1 VTTFL
6 ILCAVMIVAAL
17 ALVLVPLLREVPAE
31 KKGQA
36 PAPRAVPAA
45 VALMV
50 ALPLAASA
58 FYGSTSNFP
67 WDNPEA
73 LTAGGA
79 GHTQDGGSMDEV
91 TAQLEARLDKSP
103 GDTEG
108 WRMLGRTYLVS
119 GRAADAAS
127 AYDKASKLTGGK
139 DPAIELDLAE
149 ALVLSEK
156 PEAQARAKAIIDAAL
171 AADEGNQKALWY
183 SGLMA
188 ARAGDRDTARTRWT
202 RLLDMNPPE
211 EIRQILVA
219 QLGEIGVTVPQAAGA
234 ATPPTMGSMGGGTG
248 TSPAAAE
255 ATGRTIRI
263 EVTLDPALAGKLKP
277 GTPLFVSAREAGIPG
292 PPLAAVRLS
301 SDQLPTTVVLSDANA
316 MVEGRNLSS
325 VDEVQVVARVAF
337 GGTAVT
343 TSGDLV
349 GEVRHR
355 KGAPADVNV
364 VIDKVAP

>member
-1 VTTFL
+1 MTTFL

-36 PAPRAVPAA
+36 AVPRAVPAA
-45 VALMV
+45 VVLMV
-50 ALPLAASA
+50 VLPLAASA

-119 GRAADAAS
+119 GRAADAAA

-156 PEAQARAKAIIDAAL
+156 PEAQGRAKAIIDAAL

-219 QLGEIGVTVPQAAGA
+219 QLGELGVTVPKAADA
-234 ATPPTMGSMGGGTG
+234 ATPPTMGGVGA
-248 TSPAAAE
+248 SPAAVE

-263 EVTLDPALAGKLKP
+263 AVSLDPALAGKLKP
-277 GTPLFVSAREAGIPG
+277 GTPVFVSAREAGIPG

-301 SDQLPTTVVLSDANA
+301 SDQLPTTVVLSDANS

-349 GEVRHR
+349 GEIRHR